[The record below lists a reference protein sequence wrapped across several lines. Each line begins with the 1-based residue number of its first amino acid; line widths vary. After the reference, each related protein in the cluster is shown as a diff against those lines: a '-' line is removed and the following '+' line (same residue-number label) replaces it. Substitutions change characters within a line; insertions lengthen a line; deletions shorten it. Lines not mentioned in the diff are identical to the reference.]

1 MYLALK
7 AGRAKLQEPLR
18 TRRNR
23 DSTPQIPHTL
33 RLRARAVTDK
43 SLGQTYL
50 QVLESL
56 LERHLQLVVGTQT
69 PAAAIFRSS
78 FYPEG
83 RAERPTPLCGL
94 LPPAFRAKT
103 WPRLTVCRHQ
113 CWDASGQ
120 TTNCAGIQ
128 PQPSA
133 DRRLK
138 TF

>member
-1 MYLALK
+1 M
-7 AGRAKLQEPLR
+7 QEPLR
-18 TRRNR
+18 TRGNR

-33 RLRARAVTDK
+33 GLRARAVIDK

-56 LERHLQLVVGTQT
+56 LERHLQLAVGTQT
-69 PAAAIFRSS
+69 PAAAISRSS

-83 RAERPTPLCGL
+83 GADRPTPLCGL

-103 WPRLTVCRHQ
+103 WPHLIVWRHQ

-120 TTNCAGIQ
+120 TTNWAGIQ

-133 DRRLK
+133 DKRLK